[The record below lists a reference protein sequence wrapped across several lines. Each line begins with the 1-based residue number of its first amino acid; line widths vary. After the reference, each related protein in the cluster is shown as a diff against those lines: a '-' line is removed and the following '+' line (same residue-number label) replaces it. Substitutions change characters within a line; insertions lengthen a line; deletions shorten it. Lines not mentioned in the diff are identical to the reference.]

1 MRLRHRRATAE
12 YQNEL
17 NEVFSQPKMTKSL
30 KTLTREY
37 EKLAKA
43 IDPQGKPYSEYTLEK
58 IDKLVQNDPYAAAEY
73 LNNHPLLNAQHI
85 QTIAEKNPYSAAI
98 YLKDHK
104 DFNAQ
109 HIQAIAENNPSA
121 AAYHLKNHPLLNA
134 QHIDTIVQK
143 DPSAA
148 LNLKNHKDFNA
159 QHINT
164 IVQND
169 PYSAARYLKDHRLL
183 SKEYTD
189 SIQDPTKKQQAI
201 DFQNKFI
208 DTIVQNDPSPA
219 AEYLKGHHLLNAQ
232 HIDTIAQKEP
242 DAAARHLKDH
252 KDFNAQH
259 IDTIVRKNPYSAVKH
274 LKDHSLFNAQHIQTI
289 AEKNSEAAA
298 YYLKDHRLLSKEYT
312 DSIQDPIK
320 KQQAIDFQNKFID
333 TIVQNN
339 PSAAAKYLN
348 NHPLLNEQHI
358 DTIVQK
364 APRAAAIYLKDHKDF
379 NAQHIDTIVQNEP
392 STAAEY
398 LKDHHLLNAQHI
410 QAIAENNPSAA
421 AYHLKNHPLL
431 NAQHID
437 TIVQKD
443 PSAALNLKNHKDFN
457 AQHINTIV
465 QKAPRAAEYLN
476 NHPLLNAQH
485 IQTIAENNPY
495 SAVKHL
501 KDHKDFNAQH
511 IQTIAQKDP
520 DAAAIHL
527 KNHKDFN
534 AQHIDTIVRK
544 NPYLAVKHLK
554 DHKDFNAQHIDTIV
568 QKDPDAAA
576 RYLKDHPIYQAKYL
590 NKPISFSSNTEKL
603 RKLRDIAESNNGV
616 IHAKQF
622 AKYGLNENAFGI
634 THLKDAKGNYSAQAI
649 QNHIDSLPKHSYY
662 YSKNIWEGGQRHT
675 DKPQNVFQLNITP
688 EIKDKLQNE
697 GVLDT
702 FNEAHN
708 ILYSSGHPVH
718 KGTLGW
724 VRYNKAGNNYH
735 IDEVQT
741 DLSHN
746 NLSKLPAIV
755 NSLHGNDD
763 NKKNKLLQ
771 LFTPDKLKKMHN
783 ILFSNQHPSKLIHEA
798 FLQHM
803 RNKGKVGS
811 WVHIWQAEPK
821 AELAGQ
827 DTSKD
832 LPVHM
837 KVGYDEVPLKMG
849 YEAAT
854 YGNRKPQTNKEL
866 HGAGT
871 WQAPLRKSLKA
882 LVAEYEKLQKVRY
895 ENDTVYPEMAD
906 ALNNT
911 PHPNKSHLVAFKAR
925 NGQPVWRYNDR
936 VSAEED
942 NKLRS
947 LAAGGL
953 GNKISKLSGMNQRH
967 VRELVTN
974 LLQNPDRHVM
984 SANTNPNSHPS
995 HVELR
1000 ARHLINAL
1008 IGKDEYSITD
1018 HSLGIEIFA
1027 PRHSKSNKAQD
1038 TATSWIYDTKTKQI
1052 KSLRHYPKS
1061 TVGGKG

>member
-30 KTLTREY
+30 KTLIGEY

-43 IDPQGKPYSEYTLEK
+43 EANDPWGKPYKDYTLEE
-58 IDKLVQNDPYAAAEY
+58 IDKLVQKDPYAAA
-73 LNNHPLLNAQHI
+73 
-85 QTIAEKNPYSAAI
+85 K

-104 DFNAQ
+104 D
-109 HIQAIAENNPSA
+109 
-121 AAYHLKNHPLLNA
+121 LNA
-134 QHIDTIVQK
+134 QHIDTIVQ
-143 DPSAA
+143 
-148 LNLKNHKDFNA
+148 
-159 QHINT
+159 NT
-164 IVQND
+164 
-169 PYSAARYLKDHRLL
+169 PW
-183 SKEYTD
+183 E
-189 SIQDPTKKQQAI
+189 
-201 DFQNKFI
+201 
-208 DTIVQNDPSPA
+208 A
-219 AEYLKGHHLLNAQ
+219 AEY
-232 HIDTIAQKEP
+232 
-242 DAAARHLKDH
+242 
-252 KDFNAQH
+252 
-259 IDTIVRKNPYSAVKH
+259 
-274 LKDHSLFNAQHIQTI
+274 
-289 AEKNSEAAA
+289 
-298 YYLKDHRLLSKEYT
+298 
-312 DSIQDPIK
+312 
-320 KQQAIDFQNKFID
+320 
-333 TIVQNN
+333 
-339 PSAAAKYLN
+339 
-348 NHPLLNEQHI
+348 
-358 DTIVQK
+358 
-364 APRAAAIYLKDHKDF
+364 
-379 NAQHIDTIVQNEP
+379 
-392 STAAEY
+392 
-398 LKDHHLLNAQHI
+398 
-410 QAIAENNPSAA
+410 
-421 AYHLKNHPLL
+421 
-431 NAQHID
+431 
-437 TIVQKD
+437 
-443 PSAALNLKNHKDFN
+443 LKNHKDFN

-465 QKAPRAAEYLN
+465 QKAPSAAAE
-476 NHPLLNAQH
+476 
-485 IQTIAENNPY
+485 
-495 SAVKHL
+495 HL
-501 KDHKDFNAQH
+501 KDH
-511 IQTIAQKDP
+511 P
-520 DAAAIHL
+520 L
-527 KNHKDFN
+527 FN
-534 AQHIDTIVRK
+534 AQHIDTIVQNDPLAAAYYLK
-544 NPYLAVKHLK
+544 N
-554 DHKDFNAQHIDTIV
+554 HKDFNAQHIDTIV
-568 QKDPDAAA
+568 QKDPQAAAYHLKDHKDLNAQHIQTIVQKNSFTAEHLKDHPLLNEQHIDTIVQNNPSAAA
-576 RYLKDHPIYQAKYL
+576 RHLKDHPIYQAKYL

-755 NSLHGNDD
+755 DFLHGNQKIDD
-763 NKKNKLLQ
+763 TKKNELLQ

-974 LLQNPDRHVM
+974 LLRNPDRHVM
-984 SANTNPNSHPS
+984 SANTDPNSHPS